1 MQVDI
6 PSPSDVK
13 HVLNSGAEF
22 HWITP
27 SNFFFFF
34 CGQQLF
40 ILYYFLGGGCCYEA
54 DFTPLTLQAMG
65 NFLQLP
71 TQFHLFKGVWNV
83 QFYRQTRSHRLFE
96 TILFWQHIMLFQIP
110 LGLNHMSFMLSRVPL
125 LDDLIW
131 FYISSSSLLG
141 PISCSY

>member
-27 SNFFFFF
+27 SNFFFF

-54 DFTPLTLQAMG
+54 DFTP
-65 NFLQLP
+65 
-71 TQFHLFKGVWNV
+71 
-83 QFYRQTRSHRLFE
+83 
-96 TILFWQHIMLFQIP
+96 
-110 LGLNHMSFMLSRVPL
+110 
-125 LDDLIW
+125 
-131 FYISSSSLLG
+131 
-141 PISCSY
+141 